1 MELTDA
7 LQAIARLS
15 RTKSYPKDD
24 DGLTFLAEGLM
35 RASAETGANP
45 DQIIM
50 ICATTS
56 EWCPTDHD
64 LMTVAK
70 QIRDEQ
76 KRAQEAL
83 EPSVES
89 QWRKKYG
96 EPKLFDWKALDTEK
110 VKCVKAREREMLRK
124 IKERHPEE
132 LSWAGMIE
140 AARELGYDDY
150 ADTWGHGM
158 VGGKR

>member
-15 RTKSYPKDD
+15 RTKNYPKDD

-35 RASAETGANP
+35 RAAADTGANP
-45 DQIIM
+45 DQIVM
-50 ICATTS
+50 VCATTS

-64 LMTVAK
+64 LVTIGR

-96 EPKLFDWKALDTEK
+96 PPTPYDWKALDMPKVCAVKSREK
-110 VKCVKAREREMLRK
+110 KMLDQIKAKYPGQLT
-124 IKERHPEE
+124 
-132 LSWAGMIE
+132 WAAMIA
-140 AARELGYDDY
+140 AARELGYEDY
-150 ADTWGHGM
+150 AAAWEKGM
-158 VGGKR
+158 R